1 MKKIIYIIIGVV
13 ILLGLG
19 IYLLFFGFSTKESRA
34 FMKEYESLNGT
45 TNATGKEYRTI
56 NIKRNNPFVKVS
68 AEEIVEK
75 LKNKETFYVYFGD
88 PLCPWCRSVIEKF
101 IEVAEKNN
109 IETVYYVKI
118 WDENGKEILRNKYE
132 IDGTDI
138 EEVIEGTPAYESLI
152 EAFDTVLDEYV
163 LTGDDEEKIELGE
176 KRIFA
181 PNFIYVKEGN
191 AEKMVDGISEKQT
204 DPRGELTEEILKDEE
219 EMFNDFFKN

>member
-1 MKKIIYIIIGVV
+1 MKKIIYIIIAGV

-19 IYLLFFGFSTKESRA
+19 IYLIFFGFSTASSRE
-34 FMKEYESLNGT
+34 FKKEYESLNGT
-45 TNATGKEYRTI
+45 TNSKGVEHRSV

-101 IEVAEKNN
+101 IEVAKKNN

-132 IDGTDI
+132 IDGNNI
-138 EEVIEGTPAYESLI
+138 EEVIEGTDAYNSLL
-152 EAFDTVLDEYV
+152 EAFDPLLDDYI

-181 PNFIYVKEGN
+181 PNFVYVKDGM
-191 AEKMVDGISEKQT
+191 AEKLVDGISNKQT
-204 DPRGELTEEILKDEE
+204 DPRGELTEEILKEE
-219 EMFNDFFKN
+219 EEIFEDFFKN